1 MGHHLQKHTQTR
13 HPPPPGIS
21 LKTQQLYALVFVC
34 RYLDLFTNFI
44 SLYAVTTAHHH
55 TNSNTCRARYNS
67 LMKMVF
73 LAATFT
79 TVWYMSA
86 ERVVKQTYDKEHDTF
101 RILFLVIPSFFLA
114 LLIHHRFTVMEVR
127 LVVLVMVQDLL
138 HACRSSRCCGRFPST

>member
-1 MGHHLQKHTQTR
+1 MA
-13 HPPPPGIS
+13 PPCAGIS

-44 SLYAVTTAHHH
+44 SLYALGFRVH
-55 TNSNTCRARYNS
+55 CRPTQPRCRYNS

-101 RILFLVIPSFFLA
+101 RILFLIIPSLFLA

-127 LVVLVMVQDLL
+127 TTTC
-138 HACRSSRCCGRFPST
+138 ACAMHPYPNHRFCGRSPST

>member
-1 MGHHLQKHTQTR
+1 
-13 HPPPPGIS
+13 
-21 LKTQQLYALVFVC
+21 
-34 RYLDLFTNFI
+34 
-44 SLYAVTTAHHH
+44 
-55 TNSNTCRARYNS
+55 
-67 LMKMVF
+67 MKMVF